1 MKKAI
6 LPLLAAI
13 ALALSFSS
21 CEHQTMRTA
30 EVTIQPSEW
39 VTNGN
44 VNYYFVTKYWEEL
57 DQDVIDYG
65 LVNVYLV
72 NDQTGLQDMLPLV
85 TPITYYYDVDSDG
98 DGILDQ
104 VTVAENI
111 RFDIRYGE
119 ITFIVQDQ
127 DGELPEDMASTL
139 PMRFRIVALGD

>member
-30 EVTIQPSEW
+30 EVTIQPYEW
-39 VTNGN
+39 VTNNN
-44 VNYYFVTKYWEEL
+44 VNYYFVTKGWDEL

-65 LVNVYLV
+65 LVNVYLI
-72 NDQTGLQDMLPLV
+72 NNETGLQDMLPLV
-85 TPITYYYDVDSDG
+85 TPITYYYDDDNGGV
-98 DGILDQ
+98 IEY
-104 VTVAENI
+104 TIAENI

-127 DGELPEDMASTL
+127 DGELPEDMSSTL
-139 PMRFRIVALGD
+139 PMTFRIVALGD